1 MIIKKLSVYN
11 FKNHSE
17 KKFEFSP
24 QINCFVGNNGVG
36 KTNIL
41 DALHYLS
48 VGKSFLGNTDLNNIK
63 SEEDFSPL
71 MLRSATMTVMTSSES
86 PNPGKPKGNQKE

>member
-24 QINCFVGNNGVG
+24 QINCFVGNNGVENQYSG
-36 KTNIL
+36 CF
-41 DALHYLS
+41 ALFIRREKL
-48 VGKSFLGNTDLNNIK
+48 LGNTDLNNIK
-63 SEEDFSPL
+63 SEEDFSPS
-71 MLRSATMTVMTSSES
+71 MLKFRMMTVTILSES
-86 PNPGKPKGNQKE
+86 PSLKKLKSH